1 MANLRIFNQ
10 NNTVIIAGKPFPA
23 GTLSAANNGTQNITI
38 TRTDNSKVIVKG
50 VPYNKIVDKDGS
62 AWGASAAAT
71 VTALNNYINT
81 SDPDGIITTD
91 SNITSLS
98 GVTASD
104 FQSKGGYSVFVGGAD
119 GSLQTSDSL
128 LLSGSDLKLGGA
140 LISNAS
146 TNISLTP
153 GSSGKVRIHDTY
165 NLPTSDGSNGQVI
178 GTNGSG
184 TLSFVD
190 NTAGATGPT
199 GPTGAVSIVQTFA
212 VTVANTGSGNKYYID
227 GSQQASLTLLR
238 GHRYVFDQSD
248 SSNSSHPIAISTT
261 SNGTHNGGS
270 AYTTGWTYSGTAGS
284 SGANASF
291 EVPTDAPASLYYY
304 CVNHSGMGGSIT
316 TEVLQSGSDG
326 ATGPTG
332 PAGADGSATINNN
345 ADNLVIT
352 GSGTAGT
359 LEAEAKLTFD
369 SSKLSVLGSVGTT
382 NGVEVYGG
390 ALNSANA
397 YISPVGSV
405 SLLQFGN
412 AATGLVFDI
421 RGNKIAFDNDATN
434 TYILADADNP
444 ENLEIHADGNIE
456 LRADDDVQVI
466 GDINIGGSATID
478 NVIADTSG
486 LSATSDIG
494 HGAEITFLGTSSDA
508 TTVGKIYYYDGSTW
522 QFYSSSTEAAQKA
535 LLGYSLGSTM
545 ASGFLLRGFVH
556 ADSSSLTAGAQVF
569 GHTNAS
575 ATPSAPTSGFQRVMG
590 HAVANDIFYFNP
602 SQEYIDLA

>member
-1 MANLRIFNQ
+1 
-10 NNTVIIAGKPFPA
+10 
-23 GTLSAANNGTQNITI
+23 
-38 TRTDNSKVIVKG
+38 
-50 VPYNKIVDKDGS
+50 

-104 FQSKGGYSVFVGGAD
+104 FQSKGGYSVFVGGTD

-248 SSNSSHPIAISTT
+248 S
-261 SNGTHNGGS
+261 
-270 AYTTGWTYSGTAGS
+270 
-284 SGANASF
+284 
-291 EVPTDAPASLYYY
+291 
-304 CVNHSGMGGSIT
+304 
-316 TEVLQSGSDG
+316 
-326 ATGPTG
+326 
-332 PAGADGSATINNN
+332 
-345 ADNLVIT
+345 
-352 GSGTAGT
+352 
-359 LEAEAKLTFD
+359 
-369 SSKLSVLGSVGTT
+369 
-382 NGVEVYGG
+382 
-390 ALNSANA
+390 
-397 YISPVGSV
+397 
-405 SLLQFGN
+405 
-412 AATGLVFDI
+412 
-421 RGNKIAFDNDATN
+421 
-434 TYILADADNP
+434 
-444 ENLEIHADGNIE
+444 
-456 LRADDDVQVI
+456 
-466 GDINIGGSATID
+466 
-478 NVIADTSG
+478 
-486 LSATSDIG
+486 
-494 HGAEITFLGTSSDA
+494 
-508 TTVGKIYYYDGSTW
+508 
-522 QFYSSSTEAAQKA
+522 
-535 LLGYSLGSTM
+535 
-545 ASGFLLRGFVH
+545 
-556 ADSSSLTAGAQVF
+556 
-569 GHTNAS
+569 
-575 ATPSAPTSGFQRVMG
+575 
-590 HAVANDIFYFNP
+590 
-602 SQEYIDLA
+602 